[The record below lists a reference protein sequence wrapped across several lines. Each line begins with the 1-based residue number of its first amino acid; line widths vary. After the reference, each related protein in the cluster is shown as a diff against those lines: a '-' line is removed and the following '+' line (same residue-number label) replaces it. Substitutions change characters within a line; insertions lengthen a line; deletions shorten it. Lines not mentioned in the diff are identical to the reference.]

1 MISLRARLVKSL
13 LRLYT
18 FPVRLRHGS
27 LSRSVK
33 FSDAGYE
40 PEGMDTQARICGG
53 VRIET
58 LVPPGADGLL
68 IHFHG
73 GGHTTRMNDFYRRIA
88 GRYALAGF
96 VVHSIDYEAGADKRH
111 PALLNDCLAAVR
123 ALAAESDISSAVFA
137 GDSMGANLMLSS
149 CLRLRDEGMPMPA
162 ALVAVSPFADLTAS
176 GDSYRVNCHRDP
188 MYALPFWQSFARHE
202 KAIRRT
208 SPYAEGRD
216 PRDPYLSPAFAD
228 FSGFPPLL
236 VQCGGCETSAS
247 DALMLAGRF
256 REAGAP
262 VKLTVYKGMFHDFQ
276 YLFPRLPESRRAWDE
291 IYSFLRGAAGSG

>member
-27 LSRSVK
+27 LSRSAK
-33 FSDAGYE
+33 FSDADYE

-53 VRIET
+53 VRVET
-58 LVPPGADGLL
+58 LVPPSADGLL

-73 GGHTTRMNDFYRRIA
+73 GGHTARMNDFYRRAA

-96 VVHSIDYEAGADKRH
+96 VVHSIDY
-111 PALLNDCLAAVR
+111 
-123 ALAAESDISSAVFA
+123 
-137 GDSMGANLMLSS
+137 
-149 CLRLRDEGMPMPA
+149 
-162 ALVAVSPFADLTAS
+162 
-176 GDSYRVNCHRDP
+176 
-188 MYALPFWQSFARHE
+188 
-202 KAIRRT
+202 
-208 SPYAEGRD
+208 
-216 PRDPYLSPAFAD
+216 
-228 FSGFPPLL
+228 
-236 VQCGGCETSAS
+236 
-247 DALMLAGRF
+247 
-256 REAGAP
+256 EAGAP